1 MNHKENLEKISISEE
16 TKLFIVH
23 KLVEPSY
30 KADIKNMIEG
40 KKCWRITGQVFETVS
55 KLMVAM
61 SGIFSF
67 SSGYYNNTT
76 LSFIAGS
83 VSCVSLALL
92 QFSSFSYSENK
103 KQSMELNV
111 LLKKLDIDTIPIISR
126 NTDNDNVQDK
136 DNTDNTDNT
145 NNTNN
150 TNTNN
155 SNNETIIPI
164 NN

>member
-1 MNHKENLEKISISEE
+1 MNHKENLEKIKISDE

-23 KLVEPSY
+23 NLVEPSY
-30 KADIKNMIEG
+30 KSEIKNMIEG

-67 SSGYYNNTT
+67 SSGYYSNTT

-83 VSCVSLALL
+83 ISCVSLALL

-111 LLKKLDIDTIPIISR
+111 LLKKLDIDTIPVISR
-126 NTDNDNVQDK
+126 NTDETEQDFAK
-136 DNTDNTDNT
+136 SIKK
-145 NNTNN
+145 NNNN
-150 TNTNN
+150 
-155 SNNETIIPI
+155 NNEDTLISI
-164 NN
+164 NNE